1 MNYQEIK
8 EIIKNKLS
16 IDYEEVVLEI
26 EECISR
32 GSTGGEITA
41 MVGYYLKNLSKKNSS
56 AYELIKYEI
65 DLYLKNC
72 EDMGLII
79 I

>member
-1 MNYQEIK
+1 MNYPELK